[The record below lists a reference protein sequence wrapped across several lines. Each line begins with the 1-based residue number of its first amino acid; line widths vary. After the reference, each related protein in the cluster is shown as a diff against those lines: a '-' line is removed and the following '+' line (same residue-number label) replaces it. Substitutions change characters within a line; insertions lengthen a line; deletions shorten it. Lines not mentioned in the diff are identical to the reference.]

1 MRRRL
6 ATLAAATALLA
17 GGLGLTGPTTASAA
31 SSVGWC
37 DGAKRISYGGSD
49 FLVQPYHKATG
60 SRNCTLGSGAS
71 GAAVT
76 ALQSAL
82 KHCNEQSSLVVDGEF
97 GPATQRA
104 LTNAQRL
111 RGAAADGVYGPE
123 TRTKLRWGVHQHS
136 GGIRTCVTY
145 N

>member
-37 DGAKRISYGGSD
+37 DGVKRIPHPGGTY
-49 FLVQPYHKATG
+49 LAQPYHKATG
-60 SRNCTLGSGAS
+60 SGNCTLGSGAS
-71 GAAVT
+71 GPAVN

-111 RGAAADGVYGPE
+111 RGAEADGIYGSE
-123 TRTKLRWGVHQHS
+123 TRAKLHWSVHTPS
-136 GGIRTCVTY
+136 GEIRACATHK
-145 N
+145 